1 MVTRSSRLWCAAA
14 VLGTILL
21 TPMGTSAQGNPGV
34 KPQTPPPGAPDLS
47 KLPKTPKI
55 PTTFEGLF
63 AERDQ
68 RARQAAGYLR
78 CLQVTVSALQSGA
91 LGQVPRSWS
100 ITCIEQGGEW
110 RGVFGELRDG
120 TIDVRRQFAVRG
132 SAGAVTTAPVDT
144 ARVNGTARSLLRGLS
159 APQPGKGEYQILPVS
174 LPQDNFVEVWF
185 VPAGLSE
192 GRAVVGGDSLIQMS
206 ADGVRELGHGRTTP
220 PIRTLAVPTTGAS
233 YDLPSLEERIPTV
246 SELMLAYATLER
258 IPEVRVLTHQYESVL
273 RRGRGWTHKKR
284 NPL

>member
-1 MVTRSSRLWCAAA
+1 MVTRSSRFWCAAG
-14 VLGTILL
+14 VVGFLNLL
-21 TPMGTSAQGNPGV
+21 PTGTSAQATTGA
-34 KPQTPPPGAPDLS
+34 KPPSSPTGAPDLS
-47 KLPKTPKI
+47 AMPTAPKI

-63 AERDQ
+63 AERDR
-68 RARQAAGYLR
+68 RAQQATGYLR
-78 CLQVTVSALQSGA
+78 CLQTTVTALRSGA
-91 LGQVPRSWS
+91 LGQVPRSWA
-100 ITCIEQGGEW
+100 ITCIEQGAEW

-120 TIDVRRQFAVRG
+120 TIDVRRQYAVRG
-132 SAGAVTTAPVDT
+132 GRGALTTSAVDT
-144 ARVNGTARSLLRGLS
+144 ARVNGTARALLRGLS
-159 APQPGKGEYQILPVS
+159 APQPGKGQYEILPVP

-185 VPAGLSE
+185 VPAGPSE

-220 PIRTLAVPTTGAS
+220 PIRTLTVPATGAS

-258 IPEVRVLTHQYESVL
+258 IPEVRVLTRQYESVL